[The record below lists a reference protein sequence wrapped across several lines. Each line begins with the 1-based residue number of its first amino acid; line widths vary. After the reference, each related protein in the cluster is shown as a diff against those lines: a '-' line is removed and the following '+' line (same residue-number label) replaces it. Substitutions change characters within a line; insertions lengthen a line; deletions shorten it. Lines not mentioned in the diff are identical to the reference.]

1 MSRPTLSTS
10 NQPSN
15 VYTTLSDV
23 KNGLQIEDITDDT
36 AIEAAI
42 LAASRMIDD
51 YCQRA
56 FYQEG
61 TLAAPVTKYYS
72 PVSPW
77 YLEIDDLIEPTE
89 IRSRANQIG
98 AFNTVWDL
106 DTDLMYEPVN
116 NPEIGRPIT
125 RLLAIQTY
133 VWPYFFPQTV
143 KITGVWG
150 FKQIPYEVELAC
162 KIQASRLFI
171 RKQSPFGIA
180 GSVELGTVRLNS
192 RLDPDVEIL
201 LKTFRRNFGLAY

>member
-1 MSRPTLSTS
+1 MSKPTLATNS
-10 NQPSN
+10 QPTN
-15 VYTTLSDV
+15 VYTTLADV
-23 KNGLQIEDITDDT
+23 RNGLQIEDSIDDT
-36 AIEAAI
+36 AIQAAI
-42 LAASRMIDD
+42 FAASRMIDD
-51 YCQRA
+51 YCQRG

-61 TLAAPVTKYYS
+61 TLASPVVKYYT

-77 YLEIDDLIEPTE
+77 YLEIDDLLQPTE
-89 IRSRANQIG
+89 IASRANQSGPFTQI
-98 AFNTVWDL
+98 WDL
-106 DTDLMYEPVN
+106 DTDVMYEPVN
-116 NPEIGRPIT
+116 NPENGRPVT

-150 FKQIPYEVELAC
+150 FKEVPYEVELAC

-180 GSVELGTVRLNS
+180 GSIELGTVRLNS

>member
-1 MSRPTLSTS
+1 MSRPLLSTS

-61 TLAAPVTKYYS
+61 TLAAPVTKYYT

-77 YLEIDDLIEPTE
+77 YLEIDDLIQPTE
-89 IRSRANQIG
+89 IASRANQSGPFSTIW
-98 AFNTVWDL
+98 NL
-106 DTDLMYEPVN
+106 DNDVMYEPIN
-116 NPEIGRPIT
+116 NPQIGRPVT
-125 RLLAIQTY
+125 RLLAVRTY

-150 FKQIPYEVELAC
+150 YSSIPYEVELAC

>member
-1 MSRPTLSTS
+1 MSRPLLSTS
-10 NQPSN
+10 SQPSN
-15 VYTTLSDV
+15 VYTNLTDV
-23 KNGLQIEDITDDT
+23 KNGLQIEDILDDT

-51 YCQRA
+51 YCQRS

-61 TLAAPVTKYYS
+61 TLLAPVTKYYT
-72 PVSPW
+72 PVNPW
-77 YLEIDDLIEPTE
+77 YLEIDDLIQPTE
-89 IRSRANQIG
+89 IASRANQSGPFSTIW
-98 AFNTVWDL
+98 NL

-116 NPEIGRPIT
+116 NPELGRPVT
-125 RLLAIQTY
+125 RLLAVQSY
-133 VWPYFFPQTV
+133 VFPYFFPQTV

-150 FKQIPYEVELAC
+150 YSSVPYEVELAC

>member
-1 MSRPTLSTS
+1 MSKPTLATS
-10 NQPSN
+10 SQPTN
-15 VYTTLSDV
+15 VYTTLADV
-23 KNGLQIEDITDDT
+23 RNGLQIEDSDDDT
-36 AIEAAI
+36 AIQAAI
-42 LAASRMIDD
+42 FAASRMIDD
-51 YCQRA
+51 YCQRG

-61 TLAAPVTKYYS
+61 TLANPVVKYYT

-89 IRSRANQIG
+89 IASRANQSGPFTQI
-98 AFNTVWDL
+98 WDL
-106 DTDLMYEPVN
+106 DTDVMYEPVN
-116 NPEIGRPIT
+116 NPENGRPIT

-133 VWPYFFPQTV
+133 VFPYFFPQTV

-150 FKQIPYEVELAC
+150 FKEVPYEVELAC

-192 RLDPDVEIL
+192 RLDPDVEML

>member
-1 MSRPTLSTS
+1 MSKPTLSAS
-10 NQPSN
+10 SQPTN
-15 VYTTLSDV
+15 VYTTLADV
-23 KNGLQIEDITDDT
+23 RNGLQIEDSNDDT
-36 AIEAAI
+36 DIQAAI
-42 LAASRMIDD
+42 LSASRMIDD
-51 YCQRA
+51 YCQRS

-61 TLAAPVTKYYS
+61 TLASPVIKYYS

-77 YLEIDDLIEPTE
+77 YLEIDDLIEPTD

-106 DTDLMYEPVN
+106 DTDIMYEPVN
-116 NPEIGRPIT
+116 NPELGRPVT

-133 VWPYFFPQTV
+133 VFPYFFPQTV

-150 FKQIPYEVELAC
+150 FKEIPYEVELAC

-180 GSVELGTVRLNS
+180 GSVELGTVRLTS
-192 RLDPDVEIL
+192 RLDPDVEML

>member
-1 MSRPTLSTS
+1 MSRPLLSTS

-61 TLAAPVTKYYS
+61 TLAAPVTKYYT

-77 YLEIDDLIEPTE
+77 YLEIDDLIQPTE
-89 IRSRANQIG
+89 IASRANQSGPFSTIW
-98 AFNTVWDL
+98 NL
-106 DTDLMYEPVN
+106 DNDVMYEPIN
-116 NPEIGRPIT
+116 NPQLGRPVT
-125 RLLAIQTY
+125 RLLAVRTY

-150 FKQIPYEVELAC
+150 YSSIPYEVELAC

>member
-1 MSRPTLSTS
+1 MSRPLLSTS

-61 TLAAPVTKYYS
+61 TLAAPVTKYYT

-77 YLEIDDLIEPTE
+77 YLEIDDLIQPTE
-89 IRSRANQIG
+89 IASRANQSGPFSTIW
-98 AFNTVWDL
+98 NL
-106 DTDLMYEPVN
+106 DNDVMYEPIN
-116 NPEIGRPIT
+116 NPQLGRPVT
-125 RLLAIQTY
+125 RLLAVRTY

-150 FKQIPYEVELAC
+150 YSSIPYEVELAC

-180 GSVELGTVRLNS
+180 GSVELGTVLLNS